1 MKNGIWIL
9 LLLVLSSFM
18 VLAAENVTDNNSTN
32 ETIKN
37 VDVIQD
43 KQDFGLSTTMIIG
56 IILFAILLY
65 YSIKMHLKIIKVIT
79 YIILLM
85 IVLFMGYS
93 LYHYSLI

>member
-1 MKNGIWIL
+1 
-9 LLLVLSSFM
+9 M

-43 KQDFGLSTTMIIG
+43 KQDFALSTTMIIG